1 MTAHITDAVAS
12 FRQSYGAEIVVH
24 THQSVASAGQRITHL
39 AVDPVLS
46 HAWIN
51 LTGEP
56 FRPHHAATLMAMRRQ
71 EHVAIVSAN
80 PRRTLSLI
88 CMTINVLLEAPNQ
101 RAMILVHDEAAAM
114 ALYREIIAFVEK
126 FSHDTAIMPVIVT
139 ETTGPM
145 LSERLL
151 IVTYDALHRRIL
163 GHHDRAWRAVWQSLA
178 VCGIVDMHTIA
189 GIGMY
194 HLAALLKR
202 MQRIIQHS
210 DTAAR
215 VQYMATL
222 VPVSGIEQALDDLAI
237 GNWKVVQA
245 NDYAY
250 ESTTIEVW
258 YRPDDY
264 VHIAQALAHEVHAQ
278 GYSAHLWVRDAVQPL
293 LDPIDVHSNVTSSA
307 RLWSAH
313 VLIMVGVADDR
324 WRIAEAIQAGYTA
337 IVIVLG
343 GHPIDR
349 WYAAHPAQLL
359 DVTPPAWPPA
369 ALNAYVLTQH
379 LRTAAYEIPLTDTE
393 IRGWYAHELR
403 DRLVERGQ
411 LRALPDQRWS
421 VAGDD
426 NVYDDFHMLS
436 AIGLPVLMQ
445 LGDMTIDTPFDP
457 TGFERWLAKGS
468 AVPPWYGGLRV
479 VQRNDDDAIVTLQQ
493 DVPQRRTMPLRT
505 SVVAIRDS
513 KETTMLARGVLAT
526 YGRVL
531 VTESVEGVREIRDG
545 VVKDHTMTQPL
556 ESRWSAHAW
565 WIDIPSYVH
574 TDAQTIG
581 WSVVLALPVL
591 SMVTSAAVVPCAD
604 LQFGRLYFVDAQPGG
619 NGASEWMFRHVD
631 TVLQMALRIAK
642 EMRNDPL
649 YSQSATNDV
658 AWLELVTP
666 APVRYTSAQPT
677 VAPVTPDAAPT
688 YAAPESPTYPVI
700 VPGPTVPSDT
710 EATTTH
716 TIVSPTSSPAVSSDR
731 RAWQQNRTRR
741 DRPLIPEV
749 PVPVS
754 PRPTTTNR
762 SPVSIPKPQQ
772 PKTEDTRPAAPVAEP
787 TNTAQP
793 PARTTNRRTPT
804 TTSPTARER
813 PARVSSD
820 APARSRPESS
830 DAPVRPRSEPTSP
843 PRESSSGDNGVP
855 NVNRIMANLRKQIQ
869 QKLPNTGTT
878 ALPRPN
884 DRQRDEIH
892 RFRTGQ
898 RIFCLPYGDGEIVDS
913 FFVEGREFIR
923 VDFPNYGELKI
934 DPSVSLVK
942 VLSDSDSAS
951 DDE

>member
-1 MTAHITDAVAS
+1 MSMTAHITDAVAN

-24 THQSVASAGQRITHL
+24 TRHNPASVGQRITHL

-88 CMTINVLLEAPNQ
+88 CMTINVLLEAPTR
-101 RAMILVHDEAAAM
+101 RAVLLVHDEVAAM
-114 ALYREIIAFVEK
+114 ALYREIVAFVEK

-139 ETTGPM
+139 DSTGAM
-145 LSERLL
+145 ISERLL
-151 IVTYDALHRRIL
+151 IVTYDALHRRLL

-178 VCGIVDMHTIA
+178 ICGIVDLHTIA

-202 MQRIIQHS
+202 MQRIVNQFGDASH
-210 DTAAR
+210 
-215 VQYMATL
+215 VQYMTTL
-222 VPVSGIEQALDDLAI
+222 VPTTAIDSALDDLAI
-237 GNWKVVQA
+237 GSWKVVYA

-250 ESTTIEVW
+250 EPSVVEVW
-258 YRPDDY
+258 YRPDD
-264 VHIAQALAHEVHAQ
+264 VLQVAQSLADDLSAQ
-278 GYSAHLWVRDAVQPL
+278 GYAAHIWARDTLQPML
-293 LDPIDVHSNVTSSA
+293 EPIDVHSNVTSAS
-307 RLWSAH
+307 RFWSAQ
-313 VLIMVGVADDR
+313 VLIMAGVADDR
-324 WRIAEAIQAGYTA
+324 WRIAEALQAGYTM

-343 GHPIDR
+343 GHPLDN
-349 WYAAHPAQLL
+349 WYAQNPAQLL
-359 DVTPPAWPPA
+359 DETPPAWPAA

-379 LRTAAYEIPLTDTE
+379 LRAAACEIPLTDE
-393 IRGWYAHELR
+393 EFRQWYAGELR

-411 LRALPDQRWS
+411 LLALPDQRWC

-445 LGDMTIDTPFDP
+445 LDETTIDTPFDP

-468 AVPPWYGGLRV
+468 SVPPWYGGLRV
-479 VQRNDDDAIVTLQQ
+479 IQRHDEDAIVTLQR
-493 DVPQRRTMPLRT
+493 DMPHRRTMPLR
-505 SVVAIRDS
+505 SSSVAIRDS
-513 KETTMLARGVLAT
+513 KETVMLARGMLAT

-565 WIDIPSYVH
+565 WIDIPTYVH

-591 SMVTSAAVVPCAD
+591 SMFTTAASVPCAD

-631 TVLQMALRIAK
+631 AVLQTALRIAK
-642 EMRNDPL
+642 VMQLDAL

-658 AWLELVTP
+658 AWLELITP
-666 APVRYTSAQPT
+666 APARQTAAQAVVMPT
-677 VAPVTPDAAPT
+677 LVSEPDNDDEPSKA
-688 YAAPESPTYPVI
+688 EVLPTYPVI
-700 VPGPTVPSDT
+700 VPGPTPPSNEVTVPQ
-710 EATTTH
+710 
-716 TIVSPTSSPAVSSDR
+716 AVVVPPNTGSAVER
-731 RAWQQNRTRR
+731 RLGQQRSRR
-741 DRPLIPEV
+741 ERPLIPEV
-749 PVPVS
+749 PTPVV
-754 PRPTTTNR
+754 PRPNVPNRAVPPVAKPAQTVVPNQSNGDTRRDTTSAPTASTSAR
-762 SPVSIPKPQQ
+762 SKPQK
-772 PKTEDTRPAAPVAEP
+772 PREPASRPPRDTPIDRPAHD
-787 TNTAQP
+787 
-793 PARTTNRRTPT
+793 PA
-804 TTSPTARER
+804 TSD
-813 PARVSSD
+813 SS
-820 APARSRPESS
+820 
-830 DAPVRPRSEPTSP
+830 
-843 PRESSSGDNGVP
+843 VP

-869 QKLPNTGTT
+869 QKLPSTGGQK
-878 ALPRPN
+878 LPRTASV
-884 DRQRDEIH
+884 RSQDEIH
-892 RFRTGQ
+892 RFSPGQ

-913 FFVEGREFIR
+913 FFVDGREYIR
-923 VDFPNYGELKI
+923 VEFPNYGELKI

-942 VLSDSDSAS
+942 VLSDANDAN
-951 DDE
+951 DTD

>member
-12 FRQSYGAEIVVH
+12 FRQPYGPEMVVH
-24 THQSVASAGQRITHL
+24 TRQNPASAGQRITHL

-88 CMTINVLLEAPNQ
+88 CMTINVLLESPTR
-101 RAMILVHDEAAAM
+101 RALLLVHDEVAAM
-114 ALYREIIAFVEK
+114 ALYREIVAFVEK

-145 LSERLL
+145 VSERLL
-151 IVTYDALHRRIL
+151 IVTYDALHRRLL
-163 GHHDRAWRAVWQSLA
+163 GHHDRAWQSVWQSLA
-178 VCGIVDMHTIA
+178 ICGIVDLHTIA

-202 MQRIIQHS
+202 MERVVHQV
-210 DTAAR
+210 DGTAH
-215 VQYMATL
+215 VQYMLTMVPATAID
-222 VPVSGIEQALDDLAI
+222 SALDDLAV
-237 GNWKVVQA
+237 GSWKVVNA
-245 NDYAY
+245 NDYSY
-250 ESTTIEVW
+250 EPTSIEIW
-258 YRPDDY
+258 NRSDDALQ
-264 VHIAQALAHEVHAQ
+264 VAQELAHDLSMQ
-278 GYSAHLWVRDAVQPL
+278 GFAAHIWARDTLQPML
-293 LDPIDVHSNVTSSA
+293 EPIDAHSNMTSAS
-307 RLWSAH
+307 RLWSAQ

-324 WRIAEAIQAGYTA
+324 WRIAEALQAGYTM

-343 GHPIDR
+343 IHPLDQ
-349 WYAAHPAQLL
+349 WYAQNPAQLL
-359 DVTPPAWPPA
+359 DITPPAWPAA

-379 LRTAAYEIPLTDTE
+379 LRAAASEIPLTDDE
-393 IRGWYAHELR
+393 FRQWYAGELR

-411 LRALPDQRWS
+411 LLALPDQRWC

-468 AVPPWYGGLRV
+468 SVPPWYGGMRV
-479 VQRNDDDAIVTLQQ
+479 VQRNDDDAIVTLQH
-493 DVPQRRTMPLRT
+493 DVAQRRTMPLRS

-513 KETTMLARGVLAT
+513 KETVMLARGVLAT

-545 VVKDHTMTQPL
+545 VVKDHTMTQSL

-565 WIDIPSYVH
+565 WIDIPTYVH

-581 WSVVLALPVL
+581 WSVILALPVL
-591 SMVTSAAVVPCAD
+591 SMFTTAAAVPCAD

-631 TVLQMALRIAK
+631 VLLQTALRIANV
-642 EMRNDPL
+642 MQDDVL
-649 YSQSATNDV
+649 YTQSATNDV
-658 AWLELVTP
+658 AWLELITP
-666 APVRYTSAQPT
+666 TPVRHTAAQAVVSPAFMVEHNDDDASVEAES
-677 VAPVTPDAAPT
+677 VA
-688 YAAPESPTYPVI
+688 PTYPVV
-700 VPGPTVPSDT
+700 VPGPTPPSNT
-710 EATTTH
+710 EVTVQQPIVAPRGSNE
-716 TIVSPTSSPAVSSDR
+716 TIDR
-731 RAWQQNRTRR
+731 RIVQPRTRR

-749 PVPVS
+749 PTPVVQ
-754 PRPTTTNR
+754 RPNTTNR
-762 SPVSIPKPQQ
+762 MVPPAAKPAPTPSNRANGDARGTTRRESGGGTSASTPTPANSPKPRD
-772 PKTEDTRPAAPVAEP
+772 PAVRAAPDA
-787 TNTAQP
+787 
-793 PARTTNRRTPT
+793 
-804 TTSPTARER
+804 TSER
-813 PARVSSD
+813 PG
-820 APARSRPESS
+820 
-830 DAPVRPRSEPTSP
+830 
-843 PRESSSGDNGVP
+843 RETTPNDGGVP

-869 QKLPNTGTT
+869 QKLPNTGATT
-878 ALPRPN
+878 PTRAASVRS
-884 DRQRDEIH
+884 QDEIH
-892 RFRTGQ
+892 RFSPGQ

-913 FFVEGREFIR
+913 FFVDGREYIR

-942 VLSDSDSAS
+942 ILSDA
-951 DDE
+951 DDARDTD